1 MKYSVPNNERE
12 VEILPNHL
20 DLASIA
26 EIENSEFEGFYKS
39 EKVFTENLTD
49 ETLFNLEYI
58 KNIHETALGHLYNF
72 AGKYRNVNLEK
83 EGFKFPSAK
92 YLEINM
98 IEFEKEILLKLPH
111 VYKTKSILIKNIA
124 MVHAELLFIHP
135 FREGNGR
142 VARILANMMS
152 YKAGYNKIKFE
163 ELEDNILLQKKY
175 IEGVQFAG
183 IKDYKK
189 MESIIKK
196 IF

>member
-1 MKYSVPNNERE
+1 MAAQFRRSNILLFAEDVPKAIE
-12 VEILPNHL
+12 EIKAAIVRGEITQDEIDLRCKKLLMAKQWCGLDHFKPIKTEHL
-20 DLASIA
+20 IEDL
-26 EIENSEFEGFYKS
+26 N
-39 EKVFTENLTD
+39 T
-49 ETLFNLEYI
+49 
-58 KNIHETALGHLYNF
+58 
-72 AGKYRNVNLEK
+72 
-83 EGFKFPSAK
+83 PSAK